1 MSFNRV
7 HLEGGTG
14 PHRFA
19 SFFTLFA
26 LFFAGASLVG
36 AQEETYVCVQ
46 VVPGDSVEADHTSWI
61 VAYGLAHGTAG
72 GGHGRPGLPPR
83 PTNDLSE
90 AWPGGPAEVDRPIP
104 GF

>member
-7 HLEGGTG
+7 HLEGRTG

-36 AQEETYVCVQ
+36 AQEEAYVCVQ
-46 VVPGDSVEADHTSWI
+46 GVPGDSVEADHTGWI

-72 GGHGRPGLPPR
+72 GGHGRPGLR
-83 PTNDLSE
+83 L
-90 AWPGGPAEVDRPIP
+90 DRPGQRP
-104 GF
+104 FRGLAWGPRRGR